1 MLTYPTILFY
11 ILLWREYFQYS
22 CFIMKNII
30 QTLIWHL
37 TLFSFSRL
45 QSHPLYIESSQ
56 TKFTQHTTSDI
67 ITSKEAMKSHLS
79 DSSSAVGLIMKAFGV
94 YSTFDWK
101 QNYQLVLHSKQLQ
114 PHVSGGS
121 PFIVD
126 RLAK

>member
-1 MLTYPTILFY
+1 MT
-11 ILLWREYFQYS
+11 
-22 CFIMKNII
+22 
-30 QTLIWHL
+30 
-37 TLFSFSRL
+37 
-45 QSHPLYIESSQ
+45 
-56 TKFTQHTTSDI
+56 
-67 ITSKEAMKSHLS
+67 SHLS

-114 PHVSGGS
+114 PHVPGGS